1 MAAPV
6 VESYNTGSS
15 STRTVTIT
23 KPTGLSVGDLMW
35 LYLTCFSDTDPV
47 SLTTPS
53 GWTASNSETGGSN
66 KKAYSFW
73 KFADSA
79 DVAASNF
86 SFTWTSSD
94 STPNINDGVIV
105 RISNVAPTPIRDS
118 QENFSGTNT
127 ASFSSTVDVDPMV
140 NDALYLLM
148 YFSRGDSNDPTAY
161 TITGT
166 NPTWTELFS
175 VGDAGDMRA
184 TLAWGNAAD
193 ATVITNVT
201 VTLSAANS
209 NNWIN
214 LVALSEQKDATATLD
229 TLSVSPTFNALTPSS
244 GVTATLN
251 TLLVSPTLNAPAANG
266 TTPTQWTKQ
275 SKNPTDW
282 TKQNKSL

>member
-6 VESYNTGSS
+6 VESFSTGSS
-15 STRTVTIT
+15 GTRTVTMT

-94 STPNINDGVIV
+94 STPNVNGGVIV

-127 ASFSSTVDVDPMV
+127 ASFSSTVDVNPMV

-148 YFSRGDSNDPTAY
+148 YFSRGDSNSPTAY

-175 VGDAGDMRA
+175 VGDAGDMQA
-184 TLAWGNAAD
+184 TLAWGNATD

-201 VTLSAANS
+201 VTLAAANS
-209 NNWIN
+209 SNWIN
-214 LVALSEQKDATATLD
+214 LVALSEQKDASGTSTTLEITPALYTGAAT
-229 TLSVSPTFNALTPSS
+229 SGSS
-244 GVTATLN
+244 GTSTTLAI
-251 TLLVSPTLNAPAANG
+251 TPTLYQGVAASKQ
-266 TTPTQWTKQ
+266 PTQWSNE
-275 SKNPTDW
+275 SKPSTDW
-282 TKQNKSL
+282 SNEQQL